1 MLFNN
6 LTRMSA
12 KPPGA
17 RAPISPHLFSRGL
30 FSAGLISGALLSG
43 CAQVKP
49 WQRGRLSHPCM
60 QLDARMGDTF
70 APHLASIREGSVG
83 GEVAVGG
90 GCGCN

>member
-1 MLFNN
+1 LIPVVLFNN

-12 KPPGA
+12 KS
-17 RAPISPHLFSRGL
+17 I
-30 FSAGLISGALLSG
+30 GALALLLAALVSG

-70 APHLASIREGSVG
+70 GPHLASIREGTLG